1 MNDKE
6 LDRLFRQK
14 LDPMEVTPSAEAWQQ
29 LEAGLQ
35 HKKEKKIWAHISRV
49 AAVVLLLLGSW
60 GAFEYSRQLAPVE
73 QMAKN
78 ETKPDLETTSLPLQE
93 EVAQS
98 KTSQE
103 VVTPKQITIPTE
115 APAKAVAFTEAPA
128 EKAEPGKKYPPA
140 PLEEQQ
146 LAFASTEKQE
156 QENITATVPVSV
168 VNNKS
173 LQAPALAANIAQ
185 ITVDEPIALKE
196 EVVIRYYAD
205 EEPATNAAV
214 AAIEPTPEKNKE
226 TSARKIFGF
235 LKKVTDNSGNSLAEL
250 REAKNE
256 LLSLNRLAQ
265 SGSGRPE

>member
-6 LDRLFRQK
+6 LERLFRQK

-35 HKKEKKIWAHISRV
+35 HKKEKKISAYISRV
-49 AAVVLLLLGSW
+49 AAVALLLLGSW

-73 QMAKN
+73 QIAKKEN
-78 ETKPDLETTSLPLQE
+78 KPDIETTSIPLQE

-98 KTSQE
+98 KTHQE
-103 VVTPKQITIPTE
+103 VVTPKKITIPTE
-115 APAKAVAFTEAPA
+115 EPAKAVAFTEAPA
-128 EKAEPGKKYPPA
+128 EKAEPGKKYSPA
-140 PLEEQQ
+140 PLEQQ
-146 LAFASTEKQE
+146 PAFASTEKQE

-168 VNNKS
+168 VDYKP
-173 LQAPALAANIAQ
+173 LQAQALAANTAQ
-185 ITVDEPIALKE
+185 IAVDEPIALKE

-214 AAIEPTPEKNKE
+214 AAIEPTPEKNKG

-265 SGSGRPE
+265 SGSGRP